1 MYLMNALLNIAD
13 ETWKVAGQMA
23 PYLLFGFLAAGVL
36 SAFVSP
42 KWLER
47 HLGGPGFLPVFKSV
61 MLGVPLPL
69 CSCGVIAVT
78 ASLRQHGASR
88 AAATGFLIATPQ
100 TGVDSIAAT
109 WGMLGPVLG
118 IFRPVVALLSGLFG
132 GLLVSL
138 FGEPET
144 VTDTRAAKAG
154 ACAVGDGCGMEDE
167 PGEGFWARVRHVFH
181 YGFVTLPG
189 DIARPLVI
197 GMIAAGLI
205 SALVPT
211 DALAPYIGG
220 GIFAMLVMIAI
231 GIPLYVCATASIPLA
246 VGFVHMGASPGAALA
261 FLIAGPATNAATIA
275 TVWNTMG
282 RRTTTLY
289 VFSVALSAL
298 VAGLS
303 YDALVS
309 LLGHSGFSTASHAH
323 HEHEMEGANG
333 VFTMLL
339 LAVVVYSV
347 LEQRILRLL
356 RAPRPV
362 PQSPVS
368 TPQIVLSVK
377 GMTCSHCAASVRREL
392 EQIAG
397 AGNVEVDLANGR
409 AVVTGTGLDAEA
421 LRKAAAGLGYDVCIL
436 A

>member
-1 MYLMNALLNIAD
+1 MYIVNALLNIAD
-13 ETWKVAGQMA
+13 ETWSVAGQMA
-23 PYLLFGFLAAGVL
+23 PYLLFGFFAAGLL

-42 KWLER
+42 EWLER

-118 IFRPVVALLSGLFG
+118 IFRPVVALLSGLLG

-144 VTDTRAAKAG
+144 TGDANSAHSKPSPAG
-154 ACAVGDGCGMEDE
+154 ACCGMEDK
-167 PGEGFWARVRHVFH
+167 PGEGFWARTRHVFH
-181 YGFVTLPG
+181 YGFVTLPR
-189 DIARPLVI
+189 DIARPLVV
-197 GMIAAGLI
+197 GMILAGMI

-220 GIFAMLVMIAI
+220 GILAMLAMIAI

-246 VGFVHMGASPGAALA
+246 VGFIHMGASPGAALA

-275 TVWNTMG
+275 TVWKTMG
-282 RRTTTLY
+282 RRTTILY
-289 VFSVALSAL
+289 VLSVAISAL
-298 VAGLS
+298 VAGLA

-309 LLGHSGFSTASHAH
+309 IMGHSGFTMATHNH
-323 HEHEMEGANG
+323 HEHEMGGANS
-333 VFTMLL
+333 VFTVLL
-339 LAVVVYSV
+339 LAVVLYSV
-347 LEQRILRLL
+347 LETRILGWVRGL
-356 RAPRPV
+356 RPAPVVVDLPHV
-362 PQSPVS
+362 
-368 TPQIVLSVK
+368 TLSVK
-377 GMTCSHCAASVRREL
+377 GMTCSHCAARVRREL
-392 EQIAG
+392 EQAAG
-397 AGNVEVDLANGR
+397 TDNVDVDLARGS
-409 AVVTGTGLDAEA
+409 ATIIGTGLDGEA
-421 LRKAAAGLGYDVCIL
+421 LRKVVAGLGYNVCVL
-436 A
+436 D

>member
-1 MYLMNALLNIAD
+1 MHFVTALLSIAD

-23 PYLLFGFLAAGVL
+23 PYLLFGFFAAGLL

-42 KWLER
+42 EWLER

-144 VTDTRAAKAG
+144 AGSAKAATGG
-154 ACAVGDGCGMEDE
+154 ACTTDGCCGMENK

-181 YGFVTLPG
+181 YGFVTLPR
-189 DIARPLVI
+189 DIARPLVAGI
-197 GMIAAGLI
+197 IVAGMI
-205 SALVPT
+205 SALVPP

-220 GIFAMLVMIAI
+220 GIFAMLAMIAI
-231 GIPLYVCATASIPLA
+231 GIPIYVCATASIPLA
-246 VGFVHMGASPGAALA
+246 VGFIHMGASPGAALA

-275 TVWNTMG
+275 TVWKTMG
-282 RRTTTLY
+282 RRTTLLY
-289 VFSVALSAL
+289 VSSVAISAL
-298 VAGLS
+298 IAGLS
-303 YDALVS
+303 YDALVPF
-309 LLGHSGFSTASHAH
+309 LGHSGFAVATHHH
-323 HEHEMEGANG
+323 HEGEMGGMNDA
-333 VFTMLL
+333 FTLLL
-339 LAVVVYSV
+339 LAVVLYSV
-347 LEQRILRLL
+347 LELRILGLL
-356 RAPRPV
+356 QGMRPAP
-362 PQSPVS
+362 
-368 TPQIVLSVK
+368 VLVDIPHVTLGVK
-377 GMTCSHCAASVRREL
+377 GMTCSHCAARVRREL
-392 EQIAG
+392 EQAAG
-397 AGNVEVDLANGR
+397 TGNVEVDLAGGR
-409 AVVTGTGLDAEA
+409 ANIIGTGLDREA
-421 LRKAAAGLGYDVCIL
+421 LRKAVAGLGYDVSVL
-436 A
+436 D

>member
-1 MYLMNALLNIAD
+1 MAYWTALLNIAD
-13 ETWKVAGQMA
+13 ETWTVAGQMA
-23 PYLLFGFLAAGVL
+23 PYLLFGFFAAGLL

-42 KWLER
+42 EWLER

-118 IFRPVVALLSGLFG
+118 IFRPVVALLSGLVG

-138 FGEPET
+138 FGEPEIP
-144 VTDTRAAKAG
+144 AATKTGGNGPACSDG
-154 ACAVGDGCGMEDE
+154 ACCGMENK

-181 YGFVTLPG
+181 YGFVTLPR
-189 DIARPLVI
+189 DIARPLIVGI
-197 GMIAAGLI
+197 IVAGLI
-205 SALVPT
+205 GALVPP

-246 VGFVHMGASPGAALA
+246 VGFIHMGASPGAALA

-282 RRTTTLY
+282 RRTTLIY

-298 VAGLS
+298 VSGLA

-309 LLGHSGFSTASHAH
+309 VIGHSGFATAAH
-323 HEHEMEGANG
+323 HHHADEMQGAG
-333 VFTMLL
+333 GAFTLL
-339 LAVVVYSV
+339 LLGVVVYSV
-347 LEQRILRLL
+347 MEPRLL
-356 RAPRPV
+356 ARFRCVRSAPAVEAPRV
-362 PQSPVS
+362 
-368 TPQIVLSVK
+368 TLSVK
-377 GMTCSHCAASVRREL
+377 GMTCSHCEAAVRREL
-392 EQIAG
+392 ERVAG
-397 AGNVEVDLANGR
+397 AGNVDVNLA
-409 AVVTGTGLDAEA
+409 TGKATITGAGLDAET
-421 LRKAAAGLGYDVCIL
+421 LRKTVAALGYNVCVL
-436 A
+436 D

>member
-1 MYLMNALLNIAD
+1 MYLMTAILNIAD
-13 ETWKVAGQMA
+13 ETWTVAGQMA
-23 PYLLFGFLAAGVL
+23 PYLLFGFFAAGLL

-42 KWLER
+42 EWLER

-144 VTDTRAAKAG
+144 PGGVRTASGDACTTGG
-154 ACAVGDGCGMEDE
+154 ACGMEDK
-167 PGEGFWARVRHVFH
+167 PGEGFWVRVRHVFH
-181 YGFVTLPG
+181 YGFVTLPR
-189 DIARPLVI
+189 DIARPLVV
-197 GMIAAGLI
+197 GMILAGMI

-220 GIFAMLVMIAI
+220 GVFAMLVMIAI

-246 VGFVHMGASPGAALA
+246 VGFIHMGASPGAALA

-282 RRTTTLY
+282 RRTTLLY
-289 VFSVALSAL
+289 VASVAISAL
-298 VAGLS
+298 AAGLF
-303 YDALVS
+303 YDALVPVI
-309 LLGHSGFSTASHAH
+309 GHSGFAMATHHH
-323 HEHEMEGANG
+323 HEHETGGSNGA
-333 VFTMLL
+333 FTLLL

-347 LEQRILRLL
+347 LELKILGLVKGMRP
-356 RAPRPV
+356 APLVVDIPHI
-362 PQSPVS
+362 
-368 TPQIVLSVK
+368 TLSVK
-377 GMTCSHCAASVRREL
+377 GMTCSHCAARVRKEL
-392 EQIAG
+392 EQAAG
-397 AGNVEVDLANGR
+397 AGNVEVDLAGGR
-409 AVVTGTGLDAEA
+409 ATIIGSGLDGEA
-421 LRKAAAGLGYDVCIL
+421 LRKVVTGLGYNVCIL
-436 A
+436 S

>member
-1 MYLMNALLNIAD
+1 MYLFTELLKVAD
-13 ETWKVAGQMA
+13 ETWNVAGQMA
-23 PYLLFGFLAAGVL
+23 PYLLFGFFAAGVL

-42 KWLER
+42 EWLER

-118 IFRPVVALLSGLFG
+118 IFRPVVALLSGLLG

-144 VTDTRAAKAG
+144 ASVAEDKVGT
-154 ACAVGDGCGMEDE
+154 ACATGNCGMEE
-167 PGEGFWARVRHVFH
+167 RPGEGFWARVLHVFH

-189 DIARPLVI
+189 DIARPLLV
-197 GMIAAGLI
+197 GMILAGVI
-205 SALVPT
+205 SALVPP

-220 GIFAMLVMIAI
+220 GILAMLAMIAI

-246 VGFVHMGASPGAALA
+246 VGFIHMGASPGAALA

-282 RRTTTLY
+282 RRTTLLY
-289 VFSVALSAL
+289 VFSVAVSAL
-298 VAGLS
+298 AAGLC

-309 LLGHSGFSTASHAH
+309 VMGHSGFSAASHAH
-323 HEHEMEGANG
+323 HEHEMAGGSNLW
-333 VFTMLL
+333 TLLL
-339 LAVVVYSV
+339 LAMVVYSV
-347 LEQRILRLL
+347 KEKSILGFLYAL
-356 RAPRPV
+356 RT
-362 PQSPVS
+362 
-368 TPQIVLSVK
+368 TPQAPAVAPQVTLSVK

-392 EQIAG
+392 EQAAG
-397 AGNVEVDLANGR
+397 AGNVEVDLAAGKAMVR
-409 AVVTGTGLDAEA
+409 GSGLDGEA
-421 LRKAAAGLGYDVCIL
+421 LRQAVAKLGYDVSL
-436 A
+436 LV

>member
-1 MYLMNALLNIAD
+1 MTFVTALLNVAD
-13 ETWKVAGQMA
+13 ETWTVAGQMA
-23 PYLLFGFLAAGVL
+23 PYLLFGFFAAGLL

-42 KWLER
+42 EWLER

-100 TGVDSIAAT
+100 TGVDSIVAT

-138 FGEPET
+138 LGEPET
-144 VTDTRAAKAG
+144 PPPPKTATG
-154 ACAVGDGCGMEDE
+154 TACATGNGCGMEDK

-181 YGFVTLPG
+181 YGFVTLPR
-189 DIARPLVI
+189 DIARPLVV
-197 GMIAAGLI
+197 GMIVAGAI

-220 GIFAMLVMIAI
+220 GILAMLAMIAI
-231 GIPLYVCATASIPLA
+231 GIPIYVCATASIPLA
-246 VGFVHMGASPGAALA
+246 VGFIHMGASPGAALA

-282 RRTTTLY
+282 RRTTVLY

-298 VAGLS
+298 VAGLA
-303 YDALVS
+303 YDALVPF
-309 LLGHSGFSTASHAH
+309 LGHSGFAVATHHH
-323 HEHEMEGANG
+323 HEGEMGG
-333 VFTMLL
+333 VNDAFTLLL
-339 LAVVVYSV
+339 LAVVLYSV
-347 LEQRILRLL
+347 LEPRILTLL
-356 RAPRPV
+356 RGMRPAPESAAAPHV
-362 PQSPVS
+362 
-368 TPQIVLSVK
+368 TLSVK
-377 GMTCSHCAASVRREL
+377 GMTCSHCAARVRKEL
-392 EQIAG
+392 EQAAG
-397 AGNVEVDLANGR
+397 AGNVEVDLAGGR
-409 AVVTGTGLDAEA
+409 ATIMGSGLDAEA
-421 LRKAAAGLGYDVCIL
+421 LRKAVAELGYDVCVL

>member
-1 MYLMNALLNIAD
+1 MDLLDCLLNIAD
-13 ETWKVAGQMA
+13 ETWTVAGQMA
-23 PYLLFGFLAAGVL
+23 PYLLFGFFAAGVL

-42 KWLER
+42 EWLER

-144 VTDTRAAKAG
+144 PAAAKSGGGQTCSDG
-154 ACAVGDGCGMEDE
+154 ACCGMENK

-181 YGFVTLPG
+181 YGFVTLPR
-189 DIARPLVI
+189 DIARPLVV
-197 GMIAAGLI
+197 GMIVAGLI
-205 SALVPT
+205 GALVPPN
-211 DALAPYIGG
+211 ALAPYIGG
-220 GIFAMLVMIAI
+220 GLFAMLVMIAI

-246 VGFVHMGASPGAALA
+246 VGFIHMGASPGAALA

-282 RRTTTLY
+282 RRTTLLY
-289 VFSVALSAL
+289 VFSVALSAF
-298 VAGLS
+298 VSGLA

-309 LLGHSGFSTASHAH
+309 AIGQSGFAMATHHHHAA
-323 HEHEMEGANG
+323 EMEGAG
-333 VFTMLL
+333 GAFTLL
-339 LAVVVYSV
+339 LLGVVAYSV
-347 LEQRILRLL
+347 MEPRILARF
-356 RAPRPV
+356 RGVRTAPAVEAPRV
-362 PQSPVS
+362 
-368 TPQIVLSVK
+368 TLRVK
-377 GMTCSHCAASVRREL
+377 GMTCSHCEAAVRKEL
-392 EQIAG
+392 ERIAG
-397 AGNVEVDLANGR
+397 PGNVDVDLASGK
-409 AVVTGTGLDAEA
+409 ATITGTGLDAEA
-421 LRKAAAGLGYDVCIL
+421 LRKTVAALGYDVAVL
-436 A
+436 N

>member
-1 MYLMNALLNIAD
+1 MYLVTAILNVAD
-13 ETWKVAGQMA
+13 ETWKVAGEMA
-23 PYLLFGFLAAGVL
+23 PYLLFGFFAAGLL

-42 KWLER
+42 EWLER

-118 IFRPVVALLSGLFG
+118 IYRPVVALLSGLFG

-144 VTDTRAAKAG
+144 TGHAKAVNG
-154 ACAVGDGCGMEDE
+154 DACATGDCCGMENK
-167 PGEGFWARVRHVFH
+167 PGEGSWARVRHVFH
-181 YGFVTLPG
+181 YGFVTLPR
-189 DIARPLVI
+189 DIARPLVV
-197 GMIAAGLI
+197 GMILAGMI

-211 DALAPYIGG
+211 DSLAPYIGG
-220 GIFAMLVMIAI
+220 GIFAMLAMIAI

-246 VGFVHMGASPGAALA
+246 VGFIHMGASPGAALA

-275 TVWNTMG
+275 TVWKTMG
-282 RRTTTLY
+282 RRTTVLY

-298 VAGLS
+298 IAGLS
-303 YDALVS
+303 YDAFVTLI
-309 LLGHSGFSTASHAH
+309 GHSGFAVASHHH
-323 HEHEMEGANG
+323 HEGEMGG
-333 VFTMLL
+333 MSGLFTILL
-339 LAVVVYSV
+339 FAVIVYSV
-347 LEQRILRLL
+347 LEVKLL
-356 RAPRPV
+356 GLLKGMRSAPV
-362 PQSPVS
+362 PVERPHV
-368 TPQIVLSVK
+368 TLSVK
-377 GMTCSHCAASVRREL
+377 GMTCSHCAARVRREL
-392 EQIAG
+392 EQTAG
-397 AGNVEVDLANGR
+397 AGNVEVDLAGGR
-409 AVVTGTGLDAEA
+409 ATIIGSGLDGEA
-421 LRKAAAGLGYDVCIL
+421 LRKAVAGLGYDVSVL

>member
-1 MYLMNALLNIAD
+1 MHLVTAILNVAD
-13 ETWKVAGQMA
+13 ETWTVAGQMA
-23 PYLLFGFLAAGVL
+23 PYLLFGFLAAGLL

-47 HLGGPGFLPVFKSV
+47 HLGGPGFVPVFKSV

-118 IFRPVVALLSGLFG
+118 IYRPVVALLSGLFG

-144 VTDTRAAKAG
+144 PGTGKTDSG
-154 ACAVGDGCGMEDE
+154 DACATGGSCGMEDK
-167 PGEGFWARVRHVFH
+167 PGEGYWARARHVFH
-181 YGFVTLPG
+181 YGFVTLPR
-189 DIARPLVI
+189 DIARPLVTGI
-197 GMIAAGLI
+197 IIAGMI
-205 SALVPT
+205 SALVPP

-220 GIFAMLVMIAI
+220 GILAMLAMIAI

-246 VGFVHMGASPGAALA
+246 VGFIHMGASPGAALA

-275 TVWNTMG
+275 TVWKTMG
-282 RRTTTLY
+282 RRTTVLY
-289 VFSVALSAL
+289 VFSVAVSAL
-298 VAGLS
+298 VAGLF
-303 YDALVS
+303 YDAFVALV
-309 LLGHSGFSTASHAH
+309 GHSGFAVATHHH
-323 HEHEMEGANG
+323 HEGEMGGMNDA
-333 VFTMLL
+333 FTVLL

-347 LEQRILRLL
+347 MELRILGLL
-356 RAPRPV
+356 KNMRPAPEPIDLPHV
-362 PQSPVS
+362 
-368 TPQIVLSVK
+368 TLSVK
-377 GMTCSHCAASVRREL
+377 GMTCSHCAAAVRGAL
-392 EQIAG
+392 EKTAG
-397 AGNVEVDLANGR
+397 AGNVEVDLAGGR
-409 AVVTGTGLDAEA
+409 AVILGSGLDGEA
-421 LRKAAAGLGYDVCIL
+421 LRKAVAGLGYDVSVL